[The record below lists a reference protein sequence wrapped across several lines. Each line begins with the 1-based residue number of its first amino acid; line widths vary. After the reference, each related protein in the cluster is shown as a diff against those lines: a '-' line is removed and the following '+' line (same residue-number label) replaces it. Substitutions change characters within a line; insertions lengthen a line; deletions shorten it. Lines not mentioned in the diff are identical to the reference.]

1 MTFTIHFICYV
12 GINNVITYLSF
23 IQSEKLF
30 DTRVINRVILAKKLI
45 IRQPFLFLS
54 TILNPWGKMEAV
66 TVSCPN
72 RSTYYITVSFLWG
85 VSEFKKEG

>member
-1 MTFTIHFICYV
+1 MTFTIHFMYSV
-12 GINNVITYLSF
+12 GIINVITYLSF
-23 IQSEKLF
+23 IQSKKLF
-30 DTRVINRVILAKKLI
+30 DTRVINRVILAKKSI

-54 TILNPWGKMEAV
+54 TILNPGGKMEAV

-85 VSEFKKEG
+85 VSELKKEG

>member
-1 MTFTIHFICYV
+1 MYYV
-12 GINNVITYLSF
+12 GIIHVITYVSF
-23 IQSEKLF
+23 IQSKKLF
-30 DTRVINRVILAKKLI
+30 ELNRVILAKKLI

>member
-1 MTFTIHFICYV
+1 MTFTIHFMYYV
-12 GINNVITYLSF
+12 GIINVITYLNF
-23 IQSEKLF
+23 IQSKKLF

-54 TILNPWGKMEAV
+54 TILNPWEKMEAV